1 VNTHAYAYPQKYP
14 ILLAEYCY
22 IVYMTMTA
30 EQFIAKANIIHNNKY
45 SYEKTQYIGIKNKII
60 II

>member
-1 VNTHAYAYPQKYP
+1 
-14 ILLAEYCY
+14 
-22 IVYMTMTA
+22 MTMTA